1 VACDGD
7 TGKRAFCGQFGGV
20 SRSWV
25 LFAATVLL
33 VIAPPRWALADPD
46 AEDSQGGQY
55 QTKAEFLFDFAKF
68 IDWPSRKFPADSPL
82 VIGIVGADPFGGLLE
97 EAAQD
102 GHVNGRTVVVRHVE
116 AMEEM
121 RKCHIIFV
129 CRSEASRLGPILS
142 EVRGDNVLTVGESDN
157 FISRGGMIN
166 FVMVG
171 NRLRFEI
178 NNKEARHA
186 GLKISA
192 MLASEAVPS
201 AHPTH

>member
-1 VACDGD
+1 MP
-7 TGKRAFCGQFGGV
+7 
-20 SRSWV
+20 RSWM

-33 VIAPPRWALADPD
+33 VIAPLGWALADPD
-46 AEDSQGGQY
+46 LEDTQGGQY
-55 QTKAEFLFDFAKF
+55 QTKAEFLFNFAKF
-68 IDWPSRKFPADSPL
+68 IDWPPRKFTGDSPL

-102 GHVNGRTVVVRHVE
+102 GHVNGRTVMVRHVE

-129 CRSEASRLGPILS
+129 CRSETSRLGPILS

-157 FISRGGMIN
+157 FIARGGMIN
-166 FVMVG
+166 FVTVG
-171 NRLRFEI
+171 NRLRFQI

-201 AHPTH
+201 GH